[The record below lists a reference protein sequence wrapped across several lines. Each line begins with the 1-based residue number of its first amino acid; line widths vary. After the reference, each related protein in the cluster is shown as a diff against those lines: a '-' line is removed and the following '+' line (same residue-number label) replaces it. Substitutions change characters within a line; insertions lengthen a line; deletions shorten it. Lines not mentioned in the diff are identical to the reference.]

1 IDAPPVE
8 LRTDEAGRFHAT
20 GLSAGVLSVLLRARG
35 FAPSEAKV
43 EIVAGETTRHDFVL
57 GPEAWV
63 AGTVRDGSGRALE
76 GHSLGCE
83 GARASS
89 AADGSFRLGS
99 LAAGR
104 RELSAY
110 GHAQGN
116 ATATLQLKAGAET
129 RWDPVL
135 HAGGRVAG
143 VVLDERDQPLEGW
156 HVAA

>member
-1 IDAPPVE
+1 VHGSSADRQALAARASGYLPSNQHEVTGNPGDRLDVVLVLPGTGGALDGTVADSNGASIAAAEVRVGQRPASADWGSIDAPPVE

-76 GHSLGCE
+76 G
-83 GARASS
+83 
-89 AADGSFRLGS
+89 
-99 LAAGR
+99 
-104 RELSAY
+104 
-110 GHAQGN
+110 
-116 ATATLQLKAGAET
+116 
-129 RWDPVL
+129 
-135 HAGGRVAG
+135 
-143 VVLDERDQPLEGW
+143 
-156 HVAA
+156 